1 MIKKILL
8 LLSALSLGIL
18 ALKALKELD
27 TLFDDFNEIYAT
39 DDAEDFHDEF

>member
-18 ALKALKELD
+18 ALKAFKELD
-27 TLFDDFNEIYAT
+27 ALFDDFKEIYDT
-39 DDAEDFHDEF
+39 DDAEDFKDEF